1 VTGFL
6 INPVTFIKT
15 ISSNFALVIAVI
27 PALLVGK
34 GIAAG
39 IVGRMFSYSPAARKT
54 VWSLTLPQVAATLA
68 AALVAFQ
75 TINPA
80 GQRLLD
86 DKMMNVV
93 LVLMLTTA
101 IGGPILTERFAPQML
116 SKRDPL
122 SSSVEN

>member
-27 PALLVGK
+27 LALLVGK

-39 IVGRMFSYSPAARKT
+39 IVCRIFSYSPAARKT

-68 AALVAFQ
+68 AALFAFQ

-80 GQRLLD
+80 EQRLLD

-93 LVLMLTTA
+93 LVMLTTA